1 MKHYISPD
9 NQLFAFESDGSQDHL
24 IPSSYVFVDDD
35 KAQTHRE
42 TQQSVEFE
50 SMSYAE
56 KRRAEYPSIYEQLD
70 ALYHA
75 GVFPEELANKI
86 KAIKEKYPK

>member
-9 NQLFAFESDGSQDHL
+9 NKLFAFELDGSQDHL
-24 IPSSYVFVDDD
+24 IPSSYVQVTDEQ
-35 KAQTHRE
+35 AQTHRE
-42 TQQSVEFE
+42 LQQNIEFE

-56 KRRAEYPSIYEQLD
+56 KRKAEYPSIYEQLD

-75 GVFPEELANKI
+75 GVFPEELAQKI
-86 KAIKEKYPK
+86 KEVKEKYPK